1 VRDMEGEEIRVRMP
15 RGSEMLGVIDSML
28 GANKL
33 RVRCQDD
40 KIRTCRIP
48 GKLRKRIWMREGDIV
63 IVKPWSIQ
71 GDIKGDV
78 VWKYNPT
85 EASWLR
91 RKRILSID

>member
-1 VRDMEGEEIRVRMP
+1 MEGEEIRVRMP
-15 RGSEMLGVIDSML
+15 RGGEMLGVIDSML
-28 GANKL
+28 GSNKL

-40 KIRTCRIP
+40 KIRICRIP

-63 IVKPWSIQ
+63 IVKPWAIQ
-71 GDIKGDV
+71 GDAKGDV